1 MTQRPSSIPAGGEPL
16 SAEEQAAFER
26 AMASIVLGS
35 HLFKTLDEAGRQE
48 LLEGGFVLRFEP
60 GDVLVRQ
67 GEPGDTMFVVLEGQ
81 VRVETETPGGTLQL
95 AELGAGACLGEV
107 SVLTRAPRTATVTA
121 LGPVTTVSFGR
132 HRIERLLSAH
142 PRVRLLLEAL
152 VEGRARDT
160 VEKIVGGQ

>member
-1 MTQRPSSIPAGGEPL
+1 MSQRPSSIPFGGLPVSPEH
-16 SAEEQAAFER
+16 EAALDR

-35 HLFKTLDEAGRQE
+35 HLFKSLDEAGRKDLVE
-48 LLEGGFVLRFEP
+48 SGFVLRFEP
-60 GDVLVRQ
+60 DDMLVRQ
-67 GEPGDTMFVVLEGQ
+67 GDPGDTMFVVLEGT
-81 VRVETETPGGTLQL
+81 VRVETETPGGTVQL

-121 LGPVTTVSFGR
+121 LTPVTTVSFAR
-132 HRIERLLSAH
+132 HRVERLLEAH